1 MLCKVLKF
9 LGLTNK
15 LSFFGT
21 NVLEINNTVKV
32 KVKLT
37 WEIFKK
43 LLFDFSRQ
51 YFENNCQILKFYQ
64 KIRISDL

>member
-1 MLCKVLKF
+1 MIGIVVTLKMLCRVLKF

-32 KVKLT
+32 KAKLT
-37 WEIFKK
+37 
-43 LLFDFSRQ
+43 
-51 YFENNCQILKFYQ
+51 
-64 KIRISDL
+64 